1 MSPGRT
7 RPITILEKKM
17 KVSKIMITWTSF
29 FHFYE
34 VWRVFLLYALPSL
47 PMGLIPLE
55 WWRHLIHLTATWLAD
70 LVEYFSFPL
79 ISFQPFG
86 LLISNQ
92 ILVSTHAP
100 QFWDKMILFQNY
112 FLWPLHVPLF
122 QPPAMIFGPF
132 VDPFHRPFLIKDISK
147 IMTFGYPMALIL
159 LTFQAIL
166 LPFRLVLIVNLLS
179 SPEFSWYLFYKL
191 FYPCRLLHRW
201 LAFWID
207 HLFKLGPSA
216 NRLNS

>member
-1 MSPGRT
+1 MSRGRT

-34 VWRVFLLYALPSL
+34 VWRDFLLYALPSL

-112 FLWPLHVPLF
+112 FPWPLHAPHF
-122 QPPAMIFGPF
+122 QPSTLISCQLLWPPYRSIPLALLDQGLYQRLWCLVTWWWSSSWPF
-132 VDPFHRPFLIKDISK
+132 W
-147 IMTFGYPMALIL
+147 AIL
-159 LTFQAIL
+159 LTFWL
-166 LPFRLVLIVNLLS
+166 MLIANLWSFL
-179 SPEFSWYLFYKL
+179 EFSRYLFFKS
-191 FYPCRLLHRW
+191 FYPCRLLHW
-201 LAFWID
+201 WSFFDSSSLQTWSI
-207 HLFKLGPSA
+207 S
-216 NRLNS
+216 